1 MGQNPIPPAR
11 AAHHHG
17 DPVVRGIEGIA
28 PRPRKGDT
36 ARAMSQ
42 ENVEL
47 VRWTFTSDPTRLFS
61 LFDEKIELDAR
72 AYAELPGTVVAGRGR
87 EVVERFCRE
96 YWGTWSEYSVEP
108 LEFIDAGDDV
118 VVVVRERGKG
128 KGSGVPF
135 ERTNIQVWT
144 LRDGR
149 LVRWRMFADRAEGLE
164 AVGLS
169 E

>member
-1 MGQNPIPPAR
+1 
-11 AAHHHG
+11 
-17 DPVVRGIEGIA
+17 
-28 PRPRKGDT
+28 
-36 ARAMSQ
+36 MSQ

-47 VRWTFTSDPTRLFS
+47 VRWTFTSNPTRLFS
-61 LFDEKIELDAR
+61 LFDDEIELDAR
-72 AYAELPGTVVAGRGR
+72 GNVELPGTVVAGRGR

-96 YWGTWSEYSVEP
+96 YWGTWAEYSAEP
-108 LEFIDAGDDV
+108 QEFIDAGNHV

-135 ERTNIQVWT
+135 ETTHTQVWT

-149 LVRWRMFADRAEGLE
+149 LVRWLLFADKADALE
-164 AVGLS
+164 AAGLS